1 MFVVLLSPLGCDPQ
15 MPQLPLCDGT
25 LQGQTWMNCV
35 NCVQCMEQ
43 GFRDLQKDGMLNMAQ
58 HRKEYIYLT

>member
-15 MPQLPLCDGT
+15 VPQLPLCDGT

-35 NCVQCMEQ
+35 QCTEQ
-43 GFRDLQKDGMLNMAQ
+43 DFGDLQKDGMLNMAQ